1 MATFP
6 TQVEGVELTPVPDGA
21 VIYESDGDH
30 VHYLNPTAALVFAL
44 CDGTIDAAE
53 IARLIQNHFKLDE
66 PPQAEIELL
75 LTQFLDAGIITED
88 NVE

>member
-21 VIYESDGDH
+21 VIYDSDGDH